1 MNINWI
7 QKLKIALASLAL
19 LGLTACGGAGGGGGG
34 IPASASQTI
43 SATMQAGTIAVNNT
57 EVGGTMTVSTDNIGQ
72 RVLTVQNAGNKL
84 LNAQIGQ
91 VMVFE
96 GSAAM
101 PLGFAGIVQSVQTVN
116 VNGIPTTTATFAP
129 ANISNVFQNLNLNMS
144 NVTPNPQLMAGVALQ
159 NGVRTYTRTEPQAS
173 NVIQNGL
180 IDFTPILK
188 QTNSTIGVD
197 FSNGIK
203 ISLWKVNGQWVDT
216 DPNKPVPKVVIT
228 YTGQIELQ
236 NPSFSQ
242 VNVVIENGKLVT
254 HDFKLKGTLKR
265 NIKVAATGNAQIT
278 AAELGGW
285 FGKGSPY
292 YKNGTYN
299 EISFDYKGSTVKVR
313 GIEKDPSKILIGAVI
328 LGVNGIIPTYGNS
341 QTGNVLK
348 TVPVGLVVKF
358 FMSGDV
364 TAETTA
370 SVGYQ
375 WRDMDINTGVGL
387 SYDDTLGLP
396 VSLLTGN
403 TKMPT
408 PFWDAK
414 AHLDQP
420 EGVSY
425 TVSGKASVTLTA
437 GFDAGIVLTGLEL
450 AQASVEG
457 GIRGSFSGQF
467 DQPLGKAL
475 TGCYSSASVTAGVRS
490 ILDVAAGV
498 ELKTNFQN
506 KWVTWMNTAVKSG
519 FVYRFPMYP
528 AEGVD
533 YLTEN
538 TIWSV
543 GDDTCHIPRFNAT
556 AGTGVYDYNF
566 DAKATAY
573 QPLVSDYTWDFG
585 DGTTT
590 SGVAATHTYSAAGN
604 YAPKLTVLFSDGVQ
618 KTISQPITVAAV
630 PTLTPVFTTSFNGL
644 KASFDATTSTPSAN
658 ITSYL
663 WNFGDGTT
671 ASGNVSSHLYAA
683 YSNTPWSVTLT
694 VTDSYGRT
702 ASTSQNVTATCPTGQ
717 VLQNGQCAVPAPS
730 VTNVSPPIAAL
741 NTPTTLTVTGTN
753 LPLTAVLSM
762 ADAVCQTPTNRAAS
776 GFTVS
781 CTPQGTATGVKVIT
795 VKTDTLA
802 NGGTVIDATKTVT
815 VSAAVVAALPKL
827 FPTGVDALGNALAAG
842 SPDPHYTI
850 LSPNQSGVVMNADPA
865 WIPDSPTS
873 MWIWETSSGQPTFVT
888 RTFRTTVDLTGLNPN
903 LVSVLGTWATDNG
916 GIDILING
924 VSTGNTCGGFQAY
937 CNFAVNSGFV
947 AGVNTLD
954 FVVTDVGVVSG
965 FRVDTIGIVPKTP
978 TPNPFIVAAN
988 DAVGTAFN
996 VPSGATSCLFNATG
1010 TWNWGLG
1017 QVDANGMIGTL
1028 DPASV
1033 NPLASVYS
1041 LIAKMSNGAY
1051 QAIGASQ
1058 QIPVSSGSVINFM
1071 MNDGYFLDNTG
1082 AVSVTWSCQ

>member
-57 EVGGTMTVSTDNIGQ
+57 EVGGVMTVSTDNIGQ
-72 RVLTVQNAGNKL
+72 HVLTVQNAGNKL

-96 GSAAM
+96 GSSAM
-101 PLGFAGIVQSVQTVN
+101 PLGFAGIVQSVQTTN

-129 ANISNVFQNLNLNMS
+129 ANIANVFQNLNLNMS
-144 NVTPNPQLMAGVALQ
+144 NITPNPQVMAGVALQ
-159 NGVRTYTRTEPQAS
+159 NGVRTYTRTEPQTG
-173 NVIQNGL
+173 NTIQNGL
-180 IDFTPILK
+180 LDFTPTIK
-188 QTNSTIGVD
+188 QTNATVGVD

-203 ISLWKVNGQWVDT
+203 LSLWKVNGQWVDT
-216 DPNKPVPKVVIT
+216 DPNKPVPKVVVT

-254 HDFKLKGTLKR
+254 HNLKLKGTLKR
-265 NIKVAATGNAQIT
+265 NIKVAVTGNAQIT

-299 EISFDYKGSTVKVR
+299 EIGFDYKGSTIKVR

-348 TVPVGLVVKF
+348 TVPVGMVVKF

-364 TAETTA
+364 TAEATA

-375 WRDMDINTGVGL
+375 WRDVDINTGVGI

-414 AHLDQP
+414 AHLDQQ

-490 ILDVAAGV
+490 ILDVAANV
-498 ELKTNFQN
+498 EIKTDFQN
-506 KWVTWMNTAVKSG
+506 KWVTWMNTAVKTG

-533 YLTEN
+533 YLAEN
-538 TIWSV
+538 TIWSA
-543 GDDTCHIPRFNAT
+543 GDDTCHIPQFSAT
-556 AGTGVYDYNF
+556 AGTAVYDYNF
-566 DAKATAY
+566 DAKATGY
-573 QPLVSDYTWDFG
+573 QPLVTDYTWDFG

-590 SGVAATHTYSAAGN
+590 SGVAATHTYSAAGS
-604 YAPKLTVLFSDGVQ
+604 YSPKLTVLFSDGVQ
-618 KTISQPITVAAV
+618 KTISQPIVVAAV
-630 PTLTPVFTTSFNGL
+630 PTLTPAFTTSFNGL
-644 KASFDATTSTPSAN
+644 KANFDATTSTPSAN

-671 ASGNVSSHLYAA
+671 ASGNVPSHLYAA

-702 ASTSQNVTATCPTGQ
+702 ASTSQNVTATCPTGL
-717 VLQNGQCAVPAPS
+717 VLQNGQCAIPAPS
-730 VTNVSPPIAAL
+730 VTNVSPPVATL

-762 ADAVCQTPTNRAAS
+762 ADAVCQTPTNRTAS

-802 NGGTVIDATKTVT
+802 NGGTVIDAKWTVT
-815 VSAAVVAALPKL
+815 VSATQPAIPTNGLVAYYPFDNDVHDASGNFNNGLPGGSVAFVSGIVGNGAKFNGIRSAGGGQAPDHVLVPNSTSLQFTNAMTISYWVRIDGNQSQTNAGCSGAAVTSIFGTVVAKSGDRNGFVLNE
-827 FPTGVDALGNALAAG
+827 FDTGSSLQINPWSGGLGLNNG
-842 SPDPHYTI
+842 NTV
-850 LSPNQSGVVMNADPA
+850 LSSVYG
-865 WIPDSPTS
+865 
-873 MWIWETSSGQPTFVT
+873 
-888 RTFRTTVDLTGLNPN
+888 TFRHVAY
-903 LVSVLGTWATDNG
+903 VVNG
-916 GIDILING
+916 NTASQYING
-924 VSTGNTCGGFQAY
+924 V
-937 CNFAVNSGFV
+937 
-947 AGVNTLD
+947 L
-954 FVVTDVGVVSG
+954 VS
-965 FRVDTIGIVPKTP
+965 
-978 TPNPFIVAAN
+978 
-988 DAVGTAFN
+988 
-996 VPSGATSCLFNATG
+996 SATG
-1010 TWNWGLG
+1010 L
-1017 QVDANGMIGTL
+1017 VDFIQPNTRDL
-1028 DPASV
+1028 
-1033 NPLASVYS
+1033 Y
-1041 LIAKMSNGAY
+1041 
-1051 QAIGASQ
+1051 IGASFNRGGACLDFWGQ
-1058 QIPVSSGSVINFM
+1058 L
-1071 MNDGYFLDNTG
+1071 DGVVDELRIYNRALSTQEIQGVFTFR
-1082 AVSVTWSCQ
+1082 